1 MRILLA
7 LTLVMFTTSVV
18 IAGTARTPTPAP
30 KPAAAPNPAV
40 AALSRLSGQDFD
52 VAFMRELIPINEEA
66 VEIVNSATLY
76 ADHPVLL
83 QWNQRLIDRKTSQVN
98 QMLSILKEMNT
109 APGRRMVTVVS
120 EPVKQMRSLR
130 GAALEKVYIPLMI
143 SHLER
148 SQALA
153 KLAMTKAS
161 RPEIRTLGDSLVKA
175 ESQEV
180 VMLRGWMAT
189 WYPK

>member
-7 LTLVMFTTSVV
+7 LTLVMLTTSAV
-18 IAGTARTPTPAP
+18 IAGPARTPTPVP
-30 KPAAAPNPAV
+30 KPAAAPNPTV
-40 AALSRLSGQDFD
+40 AALSRLNGQDFD

-130 GAALEKVYIPLMI
+130 GAALEKVYIPLMVA
-143 SHLER
+143 HLGR
-148 SQALA
+148 SMEIG
-153 KLAMTKAS
+153 KLAITKSS
-161 RPEIRTLGDSLVKA
+161 RPEIRSLAETLVKA
-175 ESQEV
+175 EGQEV
-180 VMLRGWMAT
+180 IMLRGWMAT

>member
-7 LTLVMFTTSVV
+7 LMLVILTGSAA
-18 IAGTARTPTPAP
+18 IAGPVRTPTPAP
-30 KPAAAPNPAV
+30 KPAATPNPTV
-40 AALSRLSGQDFD
+40 AALSRLSGQEFD
-52 VAFMRELIPINEEA
+52 VAFMRELIPIDEEA

-98 QMLSILKEMNT
+98 QMLSVLKQMNI

-130 GAALEKVYIPLMI
+130 GAALEKVYIPLMVA
-143 SHLER
+143 HLGR
-148 SQALA
+148 SLELG
-153 KLAMTKAS
+153 KLAAIKAG
-161 RPEIRTLGDSLVKA
+161 RPEIRSLAETLVKA

-180 VMLRGWMAT
+180 VMLRGWMAA

>member
-1 MRILLA
+1 MRTLLA
-7 LTLVMFTTSVV
+7 LLLVMLTGSAA
-18 IAGTARTPTPAP
+18 IAGAARTPTPAP
-30 KPAAAPNPAV
+30 KPAAMSNPAA
-40 AALSRLSGQDFD
+40 AALSRLSGQEFD
-52 VAFMRELIPINEEA
+52 IAFMRELIPINEEA

-98 QMLSILKEMNT
+98 QMLSLLKEMNA

-130 GAALEKVYIPLMI
+130 GAALEKVYIPLMVA
-143 SHLER
+143 HLGR
-148 SQALA
+148 SMELG

-161 RPEIRTLGDSLVKA
+161 RPEIRTLAENLVKA
-175 ESQEV
+175 EGQEV
-180 VMLRGWMAT
+180 VMLRGWMTT

>member
-7 LTLVMFTTSVV
+7 LTLVVLTTSAA
-18 IAGTARTPTPAP
+18 IAGPARTPTPVP
-30 KPAAAPNPAV
+30 KPAAAPNPTV
-40 AALSRLSGQDFD
+40 AALSRLSGQEFD

-83 QWNQRLIDRKTSQVN
+83 QWNQRLIDRKSSQVN
-98 QMLSILKEMNT
+98 QMLSILKDMNT

-130 GAALEKVYIPLMI
+130 GAALEKVYIPLMVA
-143 SHLER
+143 HLGR
-148 SQALA
+148 STELG
-153 KLAMTKAS
+153 KLAMTKSS
-161 RPEIRTLGDSLVKA
+161 RPEIRSLAETLVKA
-175 ESQEV
+175 ESQEM

>member
-7 LTLVMFTTSVV
+7 LMLVILTGSAA
-18 IAGTARTPTPAP
+18 IAGPVRTPTPAP
-30 KPAAAPNPAV
+30 KPAATPNPTV
-40 AALSRLSGQDFD
+40 AALSRLSGQEFD
-52 VAFMRELIPINEEA
+52 VAFMRELIPIDEEA

-98 QMLSILKEMNT
+98 QMLSVLKQMNI

-130 GAALEKVYIPLMI
+130 GAALEKVYIPLMVA
-143 SHLER
+143 HLGR
-148 SQALA
+148 SLELG
-153 KLAMTKAS
+153 KLAATKAG
-161 RPEIRTLGDSLVKA
+161 RPEIRSLAETLVKA

>member
-7 LTLVMFTTSVV
+7 LTLIMVTTSVV
-18 IAGTARTPTPAP
+18 IAGPARTPTPAP
-30 KPAAAPNPAV
+30 KSAAPPSPTA

-83 QWNQRLIDRKTSQVN
+83 QWNQRLIDRKASQVN
-98 QMLSILKEMNT
+98 EMLSILKQLNVT
-109 APGRRMVTVVS
+109 PGRRMVTVVS

-130 GAALEKVYIPLMI
+130 GAALEKVYIPLMVA
-143 SHLER
+143 HLGR
-148 SQALA
+148 SMELG
-153 KLAMTKAS
+153 KLAITKSS
-161 RPEIRTLGDSLVKA
+161 RPEIRTLAEGLVKA
-175 ESQEV
+175 EGQEV
-180 VMLRGWMAT
+180 VMLRGWMTT